1 MPGIKISKPLKEQ
14 FPPDVR
20 ITLEGKLWEK
30 SGGACALCGVALNKA
45 TDDIEPDH
53 DIPEAEGGPTTIANL
68 NLVHR
73 TCNRF
78 KRNAPSVDVRP
89 YLKFKAYLDAQG
101 GLLKYG
107 ACMPH
112 FGVVPKACVLEFEGT
127 NVKVHLANGTFA
139 QAPVLVEKRGDK
151 QYRCFYFLAPKEAIF
166 NDDEVQPRAVKSLH
180 VYSIL
185 MDLYRNPLHEAPACR
200 VETVDGASK
209 LLMFDGQHKTLAS
222 WMAGYQTVTMKVYLD
237 FSKENAVE
245 LVNSIQARIKK
256 LPLSPFELSKKLGD
270 EWAQELERYEEQVGD
285 AEVSELGFI
294 SWLPQARR
302 TRGKQAFKAALVQT
316 ALENTDLE
324 FTNLVAQAGKPEA
337 GKKIT
342 ENMFKSKVLE
352 ELLFLN
358 PIDLK
363 GEALA
368 AARALEQQSIV
379 RVLNAFVRLAFD
391 NDGSPQAES
400 RIERMSKQAS
410 LEYIFGKLVK
420 GAVRHLV
427 SPGDEKVF
435 LLKNPSAEQW
445 DRIESCLK
453 RIVEHPCWTAAL
465 NASPVYKAFDDALQ
479 KNQGTEA
486 AFVGTGLSLG
496 YVVGV
501 A

>member
-1 MPGIKISKPLKEQ
+1 MPGIKISKPIKDH
-14 FPPDVR
+14 FPVEER
-20 ITLEGKLWEK
+20 AALEGKLWEK
-30 SGGACALCGVALNKA
+30 SGGMCALCGVALNKA
-45 TDDIEPDH
+45 ADDIEPDH
-53 DIPEAEGGPTTIANL
+53 DVPEAEGGETSIANL

-112 FGVVPKACVLEFEGT
+112 FKVVPKPCVLEFAGDE
-127 NVKVHLANGTFA
+127 VKIHLPNGTFA
-139 QAPVLVEKRGDK
+139 SAPVLVEKRGEK
-151 QYRCFYFLAPKEAIF
+151 QYRCFYFLAPMDAIF

-200 VETVDGASK
+200 IETVDGKSK

-222 WMAGYQTVTMKVYLD
+222 WMAGYETVAMKVYLD
-237 FSKENAVE
+237 FTKESAVE

-270 EWAQELERYEEQVGD
+270 EWAQELERYEDQVGE
-285 AEVSELGFI
+285 AEVSESGFI

-302 TRGKQAFKAALVQT
+302 TRGKQAFKAALIQT
-316 ALENTDLE
+316 ALENIDLE
-324 FTNLVAQAGKPEA
+324 FMSFVAHAGKPEV

-352 ELLFLN
+352 ELFFLN

-368 AARALEQQSIV
+368 GARSLEQQSIV
-379 RVLNAFVRLAFD
+379 RVLNSFVRLAFD

-420 GAVRHLV
+420 GAVEHLV
-427 SPGDEKVF
+427 APGNNKVF
-435 LLKNPSAEQW
+435 LLNNPTVDQW
-445 DRIESCLK
+445 NRIDACLK

-465 NASPVYKAFDDALQ
+465 NSSPAYKALDDALQ
-479 KNQGTEA
+479 KNQGTDA
-486 AFVGTGLSLG
+486 AFNGIGLTLG